1 MTMTDHDRWA
11 DAAGAYVLG
20 AMTANERDDFE
31 RHMATCAACRED
43 VDELRPAAE
52 ALPMA
57 SPPVLPPPALKERIM
72 AEVERE
78 AALLAQAGPAA
89 DRPVAERPRRRFRF
103 PALTG
108 WRLAPVAAGLLIAGV
123 LAGALLTGGGGT
135 KTFPAGPNAEIQVD
149 GDKATLVAT
158 NMAPPPEGRVYE
170 VWIVPKGAK
179 EGALPEP
186 TDVLFT
192 PREDGAVEAAIPGS
206 ADDIEAVLVSDEPPG
221 GSEEPTGE
229 VVMQAE
235 LS

>member
-20 AMTANERDDFE
+20 AMTARERDEFE
-31 RHMATCAACRED
+31 HHLALCPTCRED

-57 SPPVLPPPALKERIM
+57 SPPVLPPPALKDRIM

-89 DRPVAERPRRRFRF
+89 DRPATERPRRRFRL

-123 LAGALLTGGGGT
+123 LAGALLTGGGS
-135 KTFPAGPNAEIQVD
+135 KTYPAGPNAEIQVD

-158 NMAPPPEGRVYE
+158 NMDAPPEGRVYE
-170 VWIVPKGAK
+170 VWVVPKGETA
-179 EGALPEP
+179 PQP
-186 TDVLFT
+186 TDVLFV
-192 PREDGAVEAAIPGS
+192 PRSNGSVEAAIPGS
-206 ADDIEAVLVSDEPPG
+206 VDDIDKVLVSDEPPG
-221 GSEEPTGE
+221 GSETPTGD

>member
-1 MTMTDHDRWA
+1 MTTTDHDRWA

-20 AMTANERDDFE
+20 AMTPRERDEFE
-31 RHMATCAACRED
+31 HHLATCPACRDD

-57 SPPVLPPPALKERIM
+57 SPPVLPPPALKDRIM

-89 DRPVAERPRRRFRF
+89 DRPAMERPRRRFHF

-108 WRLAPVAAGLLIAGV
+108 WRLAPVAAALLIAGV
-123 LAGALLTGGGGT
+123 LAGALITGGDSSRT
-135 KTFPAGPNAEIQVD
+135 VSAGPNAQVHID
-149 GDKATLVAT
+149 GDNAKLVAQ
-158 NMAPPPEGRVYE
+158 NMSPPPEGRVYE
-170 VWIVPKGAK
+170 VWVVPKGETA
-179 EGALPEP
+179 PEP
-186 TDVLFT
+186 TNVLFV
-192 PREDGAVEAAIPGS
+192 PRSDGSAEAAIPGS
-206 ADDIEAVLVSDEPPG
+206 ADDIAKVLVSDEPPG
-221 GSEEPTGE
+221 GSETPTGD

>member
-20 AMTANERDDFE
+20 AMTSTERDEFE
-31 RHMATCAACRED
+31 HHLETCPACRED

-57 SPPVLPPPALKERIM
+57 SPPVLPPPALKDRIM

-89 DRPVAERPRRRFRF
+89 DRPAAERPRRRFHF

-108 WRLAPVAAGLLIAGV
+108 WRLAPVAAALLIAGV
-123 LAGALLTGGGGT
+123 LGGVLLTGGGSRT
-135 KTFPAGPNAEIQVD
+135 VSAGPNAQIHID
-149 GDKATLVAT
+149 GDNAKLVAQ
-158 NMAPPPEGRVYE
+158 NMSPPPEGRVYE
-170 VWIVPKGAK
+170 VWIVPKGETAPK
-179 EGALPEP
+179 P
-186 TDVLFT
+186 TNVLFV
-192 PREDGAVEAAIPGS
+192 PRSDGSAEAAIPGS
-206 ADDIEAVLVSDEPPG
+206 PDDIAKVLVSDEPPG
-221 GSEEPTGE
+221 GSETPTGD